1 MSDITANVVIGMP
14 SQLFTLARSFK
25 AASNGSIY
33 IGQIDT
39 DPTIPSNQIQVYVE
53 GEDGSHVPVSQPI
66 SINAGGYPVYN
77 GQVSKFVTVKGH
89 SMAVYSSG
97 NPPVQQFYFPNVLKY
112 DPDQFEVRL
121 SEANGLSYI
130 GAFDNITQLRT
141 YVGGRDKERVYVNS
155 HTSGMIGG
163 GEFMWDSSSAE
174 DDNNGTIIK
183 PTSTSGSGRWKRI
196 FDTYFVEYFG
206 ARNDATDNTDAFFK
220 CVKAAGSKI
229 SGDVYSES
237 INPGVRVVKTQGGSF
252 NITGNKAVIL
262 PSMVEIDLCGAEI
275 VGSGTNTIFV
285 TGGYNQTTGDLVD
298 NLTLPENTYRVT
310 GSSIHNGKIKNAG
323 LGYNFKNFAEQS
335 HIYDITFTD
344 CAQCGIATSC
354 YYGAFYSMTTRNPT
368 APKTHTDP
376 AFVFSTFVNSQNIHH
391 INVTQRKLAYR
402 FDGAVNG
409 QRLEF
414 VNAENCDDGLIFTG
428 EVMPIEVF
436 GYYEDIT
443 GVAINMGAVQAHR
456 SVKIDGFFNNVNVCF
471 YGHTLTSGSFGRN
484 GYYQNCTKIFDTAVG
499 SINGLSVHIPTDL
512 ILAGNLPGIPSKWV
526 LAGFEDVRYPNISLD
541 ASGNPSARQNFTG
554 GLVDLPFSGD
564 QGDASTYIPFCSQFN
579 SAIAKRTIVT
589 GIKFR
594 THMIVLFNLTI
605 ESIKVRGRCYNDGVV
620 YDGTAPTGITIT
632 PSSNTSGFLQLEITG
647 SSIPA
652 TPNQIFGVIRMP

>member
-1 MSDITANVVIGMP
+1 MSDITANIVVSMP
-14 SQLFTLARSFK
+14 SQLFTMARSFK
-25 AASNGSIY
+25 AVANGKIY
-33 IGQIDT
+33 IGKIDT
-39 DPTIPSNQIQVYVE
+39 DPVNPENQIQVYLE
-53 GEDGSHVPVSQPI
+53 NEDGSHVPVSQPI
-66 SINAGGYPVYN
+66 VINAAGYPVYN
-77 GQVSKFVTVKGH
+77 GQIAKFVTEQGH
-89 SMAVYSSG
+89 SMAVYDAYGS
-97 NPPVQQFYFPNVLKY
+97 QQFYFPNVLKY

-163 GEFMWDSSSAE
+163 GEFMWDSSSSE

-229 SGDVYSES
+229 AGDVYSAS

-310 GSSIHNGKIKNAG
+310 GSSIHNGKIRNAG

-354 YYGAFYSMTTRNPT
+354 HYGAFYSMTTRNPT
-368 APKTHTDP
+368 APKTHAEP
-376 AFVFSTFVNSQNIHH
+376 AFVFSTYVNSQNIHH

-414 VNAENCDDGLIFTG
+414 VNAEGVDKGLVFTG
-428 EVMPIEVF
+428 EVMPIEIY

-443 GVAINMGAVQAHR
+443 DVAIDMGASVAHR
-456 SVKIDGFFNNVNVCF
+456 SVKINGFFNNVNICF
-471 YGHTLTSGSFGRN
+471 YGNQASHGSFGDNSYFLNCNTKYNSDVGGRN
-484 GYYQNCTKIFDTAVG
+484 ALEVK
-499 SINGLSVHIPTDL
+499 LPTV
-512 ILAGNLPGIPSKWV
+512 ILGNNTLPSIPSGWTF
-526 LAGFEDVRYPNISLD
+526 GGIEDVKFPVIATD
-541 ASGNPSARQNFTG
+541 ASGNFICRQNYTG
-554 GLVDLPFSGD
+554 GKVDLPFSGD
-564 QGDASTYIPFCSQFN
+564 QGDASTTIPFCTQSN
-579 SAIAKRTIVT
+579 SGVATRDIYTSIA
-589 GIKFR
+589 FR
-594 THMIVLFNLTI
+594 THMIVIINLTI
-605 ESIKVRGRCYNDGVV
+605 EGQKVRGRV
-620 YDGTAPTGITIT
+620 YSDATYLDGTVSNITVT
-632 PSSNTSGFLQLEITG
+632 PSNNSGFLKLTITG
-647 SSIPA
+647 SALPAIPN
-652 TPNQIFGVIRMP
+652 TITGVVRMP